1 MVTTFP
7 MNIDF
12 LEEKLQYNCSAID
25 SVWNEMIDSIN
36 WILLIEFSFDSQ
48 WNKVTKTFKLA
59 LISLWIFYRGQMQL

>member
-25 SVWNEMIDSIN
+25 SVWNEMIDRIN
-36 WILLIEFSFDSQ
+36 
-48 WNKVTKTFKLA
+48 
-59 LISLWIFYRGQMQL
+59 